1 MDWIAVID
9 LVLTRV
15 LYPLLALLMSTL
27 AGFIVT
33 KIRDARLQRVFLQVN
48 DIVGMAVATVAQTFV
63 DDLKKA
69 GQWNAVTAN
78 EAADKAL
85 ELTKSL
91 LSEQAMKLLGTITN
105 EIDEYLRSAIEE
117 AVRMD
122 KEVSEG

>member
-1 MDWIAVID
+1 MDWITVID

-27 AGFIVT
+27 AGLIVT
-33 KIRDARLQRVFLQVN
+33 KIRDVRLQRVFLQVN
-48 DIVGMAVATVAQTFV
+48 DIVGMAVATIAQTFV

-69 GQWNAVTAN
+69 GTWNAVTAN

-85 ELTKSL
+85 ALTKSL

-105 EIDEYLRSAIEE
+105 EIDEYLR
-117 AVRMD
+117 
-122 KEVSEG
+122 

>member
-1 MDWIAVID
+1 MDWIAIID

-27 AGFIVT
+27 AGFIYT
-33 KIRDARLQRVFLQVN
+33 KIKDARLQRVFLQVN

-63 DDLKKA
+63 DDLKKS
-69 GQWNAVTAN
+69 GEWNADTAKQ
-78 EAADKAL
+78 AADKAL

-91 LSEQAMKLLGTITN
+91 LSEQAMRLLGTITN

-117 AVRMD
+117 AVRID
-122 KEVSEG
+122 TVWK